1 MKQMVNQIHLLQ
13 NYQRL
18 QKQILGTLCSHSMW
32 YLSLDSPNHW
42 NTIFTSVL
50 KWLSFKR
57 KWINQSSINQIAL
70 LQNLSLSTKYKLSHG
85 LSLVSVF

>member
-18 QKQILGTLCSHSMW
+18 QKQIVGTLCSAMW
-32 YLSLDSPNHW
+32 YLSLDSPNNW
-42 NTIFTSVL
+42 NTILTSVL
-50 KWLSFKR
+50 KSIKR
-57 KWINQSSINQIAL
+57 SSINQIAL

>member
-18 QKQILGTLCSHSMW
+18 QKQIVGTLCSHSMW
-32 YLSLDSPNHW
+32 YLSVDSPNNW
-42 NTIFTSVL
+42 NTILTSVL
-50 KWLSFKR
+50 KSIKR
-57 KWINQSSINQIAL
+57 SSINQIAL

>member
-18 QKQILGTLCSHSMW
+18 QKQIVGTMCSHSMW
-32 YLSLDSPNHW
+32 CLSLDSPNNW
-42 NTIFTSVL
+42 NTILTSVL
-50 KWLSFKR
+50 KSIKR
-57 KWINQSSINQIAL
+57 SSINQIAL

>member
-18 QKQILGTLCSHSMW
+18 QKQIVGTLCSHSMW
-32 YLSLDSPNHW
+32 YLSLDSPNNW
-42 NTIFTSVL
+42 NTILTSVL
-50 KWLSFKR
+50 KLIKR
-57 KWINQSSINQIAL
+57 SSINQIAL

>member
-13 NYQRL
+13 NYQQL
-18 QKQILGTLCSHSMW
+18 QKQIVDTLCSHSMW
-32 YLSLDSPNHW
+32 YLSLDSPNNW
-42 NTIFTSVL
+42 NTILTSVL
-50 KWLSFKR
+50 KSIKR
-57 KWINQSSINQIAL
+57 SSINQIAL

>member
-13 NYQRL
+13 NYQGL
-18 QKQILGTLCSHSMW
+18 QKQIVGTLCSHSMW
-32 YLSLDSPNHW
+32 YLSLDSPNNW
-42 NTIFTSVL
+42 NTILTSVL
-50 KWLSFKR
+50 KSIKR
-57 KWINQSSINQIAL
+57 SSINQIAL

>member
-13 NYQRL
+13 NYQQL
-18 QKQILGTLCSHSMW
+18 QKQIVGTLCSHSMW
-32 YLSLDSPNHW
+32 YLSLDSPNNW
-42 NTIFTSVL
+42 NTILTSVL
-50 KWLSFKR
+50 KSIKR
-57 KWINQSSINQIAL
+57 SSINQIAL

>member
-13 NYQRL
+13 NYQWL
-18 QKQILGTLCSHSMW
+18 QKQIVGTLCSHSMW
-32 YLSLDSPNHW
+32 YLSLDSPNNW
-42 NTIFTSVL
+42 NTILTSVL
-50 KWLSFKR
+50 KSIKR
-57 KWINQSSINQIAL
+57 SSINQIAL

>member
-18 QKQILGTLCSHSMW
+18 QKQIVGTLCSHSMW
-32 YLSLDSPNHW
+32 YLSLDSPNNW
-42 NTIFTSVL
+42 NTILTSVL
-50 KWLSFKR
+50 KSIKR
-57 KWINQSSINQIAL
+57 SSINQIAL

>member
-18 QKQILGTLCSHSMW
+18 QKQIVGTLCSHSMW
-32 YLSLDSPNHW
+32 YLSLDSPNNW
-42 NTIFTSVL
+42 NTILTSVL
-50 KWLSFKR
+50 KSIKR
-57 KWINQSSINQIAL
+57 STINQIAL
-70 LQNLSLSTKYKLSHG
+70 LQNLSLFTKYKLSHG

>member
-18 QKQILGTLCSHSMW
+18 QKQIVGTLCSHSMW
-32 YLSLDSPNHW
+32 YLSLDSPNNW
-42 NTIFTSVL
+42 NTILTSVL
-50 KWLSFKR
+50 KSIKR
-57 KWINQSSINQIAL
+57 STINQIAL

>member
-18 QKQILGTLCSHSMW
+18 QKQIVDTLCSHSMW
-32 YLSLDSPNHW
+32 YLSLDSPNNW
-42 NTIFTSVL
+42 NTILTSVL
-50 KWLSFKR
+50 KSIKR
-57 KWINQSSINQIAL
+57 SSINQIAL